1 MFNELIFVERSKNMP
16 NDTMIIP
23 PIVLRLPIN
32 SPAVLERT
40 LLMITPNIENT
51 IENPKTKN
59 TVFRI
64 MFTLL
69 MCKTVTF
76 LEFNSARVVPDMYAR
91 NAGIIGKIH
100 GATKEPRPASSATSI
115 VISGIFPLY
124 NFSFKGLFHILIQ
137 SVFN

>member
-1 MFNELIFVERSKNMP
+1 MFNELIFIESSKNIP

-23 PIVLRLPIN
+23 PIVLRLSIN

-40 LLMITPNIENT
+40 LLIITPNIENT

-59 TVFRI
+59 IVFRI

-69 MCKTVTF
+69 MCRTVPF
-76 LEFNSARVVPDMYAR
+76 LELNSVKVVPDMYAR

-100 GATKEPRPASSATSI
+100 GATKEPRPASSANSM
-115 VISGIFPLY
+115 VISVISPLY

-137 SVFN
+137 SIFN